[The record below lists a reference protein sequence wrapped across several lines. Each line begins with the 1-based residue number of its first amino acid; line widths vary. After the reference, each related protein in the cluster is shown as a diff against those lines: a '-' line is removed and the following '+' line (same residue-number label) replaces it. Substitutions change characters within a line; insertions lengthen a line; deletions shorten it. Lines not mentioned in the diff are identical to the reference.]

1 MSTILKRLVLP
12 FFAASIIFLW
22 VPLYSIYLSLID
34 INFSVKGFFFFSL
47 LVTFVAG
54 LVFSFLVILLDKVKL
69 RWLASGIMYFAIF
82 WVSISGFLLPL
93 VGRAGMESAVDLQI
107 NDVNLILVFFA
118 STVLTLLTYTKLKPA
133 TQVFI
138 LILVGTSIASASAS
152 LYQSGSL
159 FDRLS
164 SVSAHDNVIVLS
176 LDGLAGVVAKQVL
189 EEHPELKEDFKDFIF
204 YDNAVALS
212 PATSASIRSELYGN
226 IDFRGL
232 SLISDELRF
241 KLSDRS
247 NSIRREQR
255 ASSDVMTYG
264 AYSSFNDRLSDMSF
278 PGTLIEN
285 DYKEISSTALNFYPH
300 IAARIF
306 TPLGAK
312 WLDPELR
319 ELQRTYLQSAKSD
332 RVLMHKGAAWDA
344 QNTLQSNELIALT
357 ENLHV
362 SGDKRTVRYLHFLH
376 THFPVDFDE
385 KCQYRSGDAE
395 WFANNQNLKGLLNET
410 ECALRQT
417 ARYLDK
423 LKSLGVYD
431 KTLFVVKSD
440 HGAPA
445 NYFDDSPEGIVF
457 NNHPVWGYNRYRPL
471 LMIKPPVSTN
481 APMIYSDELASLSD
495 LARTLC
501 LHSPG
506 KPACDEYAG
515 LDLLNPSVEDTG
527 SQLYLD
533 VVRDQK
539 SSYEYDTQITVNVPR
554 QKDFMAALK
563 GTGQVTMKEAQMP
576 LYLQRKRDLNQIRNA
591 LEKYHA
597 DTGTYPVSKGYD
609 GLFTQWGSAAH
620 EWIRGLAPRYI
631 EALPRDPELSEEAT
645 PQYLY
650 RSDGAGYKI
659 VSHGAN
665 ASTAIASRLDPEMVD
680 PQRKSF
686 AFGYWTENAS
696 GW

>member
-1 MSTILKRLVLP
+1 MSTSLKRLVLP
-12 FFAASIIFLW
+12 CFAASILFLW

-34 INFSVKGFFFFSL
+34 INFSIKGFFFFSL
-47 LVTFVAG
+47 AVTLVAG
-54 LVFSFLVILLDKVKL
+54 VIFSLLVVLLDKVKL
-69 RWLASGIMYFAIF
+69 RWLASGIMYFIVF
-82 WVSISGFLLPL
+82 WVSISGFILPL
-93 VGRAGMESAVDLQI
+93 VGKAGMESAVDLPV
-107 NDVNLILVFFA
+107 NDVNLVLVLVA
-118 STVLTLLTYTKLKPA
+118 SIVLTLLTYTKLKPA
-133 TQVFI
+133 TQVFV

-159 FDRLS
+159 FSRLS
-164 SVSAHDNVIVLS
+164 SVSSNDNVVVLS
-176 LDGLAGVVAKQVL
+176 LDGLAGVVAKQVF

-204 YDNAVALS
+204 YDNAIALS

-226 IDFRGL
+226 IDFRKL
-232 SLISDELRF
+232 SLVSDELRF
-241 KLSDRS
+241 KLADRS
-247 NSIRREQR
+247 NSIGREQR

-285 DYKEISSTALNFYPH
+285 DFKEISSTALNFYPH
-300 IAARIF
+300 IAARVF

-319 ELQRTYLQSAKSD
+319 QLQKLYLQSAKAD
-332 RVLMHKGAAWDA
+332 RILMHKGAAWDA

-362 SGDKRTVRYLHFLH
+362 ADDKRTVRYLHFLH

-385 KCQYRSGDAE
+385 KCQYRSDDAD
-395 WFANNQNLKGLLNET
+395 WFASNQNLKGLLTET

-417 ARYLDK
+417 ASYINK

-445 NYFDDSPEGIVF
+445 NYFDDSPEGVVF

-471 LMIKPPVSTN
+471 LMIKPQVSAN
-481 APMIYSDELASLSD
+481 QPMVYSDVLASLSD

-506 KPACDEYAG
+506 EAACDEYAG
-515 LDLLNPSVEDTG
+515 LDLLQPAVQDTG
-527 SQLYLD
+527 SPLYLD
-533 VVRDQK
+533 VVRDK
-539 SSYEYDTQITVNVPR
+539 RSSYEYDTQITVAVPR

-563 GTGQVTMKEAQMP
+563 GTGQISLKEAQMP
-576 LYLQRKRDLNQIRNA
+576 LYLQRKRDLDNIRNA
-591 LEKYHA
+591 LEKYREE
-597 DTGTYPVSKGYD
+597 TGRYPVSKGYD
-609 GLFTQWGSAAH
+609 GLYSQWGSAAP
-620 EWIRGLAPRYI
+620 EWIRGISPRYI
-631 EALPRDPELSEEAT
+631 SELPRDPELSEEAT

-650 RSDGAGYKI
+650 RSDGIGYKI
-659 VSHGAN
+659 VAHGAN
-665 ASTAIASRLDPEMVD
+665 ASTAIASRLNPEMVD
-680 PQRKSF
+680 PQRKDF
-686 AFGYWTENAS
+686 AFGYWTDNAAA
-696 GW
+696 W

>member
-1 MSTILKRLVLP
+1 MSTSLKRLILP
-12 FFAASIIFLW
+12 FFAASILFLW

-47 LVTFVAG
+47 VVTLFAGVIFSVLV
-54 LVFSFLVILLDKVKL
+54 VFLDRLKL
-69 RWLASGIMYFAIF
+69 RWLASGIMYFIVF
-82 WVSISGFLLPL
+82 WVSISGFILPL
-93 VGRAGMESAVDLQI
+93 VGKAGMDSAVDLPV
-107 NDVNLILVFFA
+107 NDMNLVLVFAA
-118 STVLTLLTYTKLKPA
+118 SIVLTLLTYTKLKPA
-133 TQVFI
+133 TQVFT

-159 FDRLS
+159 FSRLS
-164 SVSAHDNVIVLS
+164 SVSSNDNVVILS
-176 LDGLAGVVAKQVL
+176 LDGLAGVVAKQVF
-189 EEHPELKEDFKDFIF
+189 EEHPDLKEDFKDFIF

-226 IDFRGL
+226 IDFRKL
-232 SLISDELRF
+232 SLISDELRV
-241 KLSDRS
+241 KLADRS

-255 ASSDVMTYG
+255 SSSDVMTYG

-300 IAARIF
+300 IAARVF

-319 ELQRTYLQSAKSD
+319 QLQKLYLQSAKAD

-362 SGDKRTVRYLHFLH
+362 ADSKRTVRYLHFLH

-385 KCQYRSGDAE
+385 KCHYRSDDAE
-395 WFANNQNLKGLLNET
+395 WFANNQNLTGLLNET

-417 ARYLDK
+417 AQYLNK

-445 NYFDDSPEGIVF
+445 NYFDDSPEGVVF

-471 LMIKPPVSTN
+471 LMVKPQASAN
-481 APMIYSDELASLSD
+481 QPMVYSDVLASLSD

-506 KPACDEYAG
+506 ETACDEYAG
-515 LDLLNPSVEDTG
+515 LDLLDPAVQDTG
-527 SQLYLD
+527 SPLYLD

-539 SSYEYDTQITVNVPR
+539 SSYEYDTQITVAVPR

-563 GTGQVTMKEAQMP
+563 GTGQISLKEAQMP
-576 LYLQRKRDLNQIRNA
+576 LYLQRKRDLDHIRNA
-591 LEKYHA
+591 LEKYREEKGA
-597 DTGTYPVSKGYD
+597 YPVSKGYD
-609 GLFTQWGSAAH
+609 GLYSQWGSAAP
-620 EWIRGLAPRYI
+620 EWIRGISPRYI
-631 EALPRDPELSEEAT
+631 GELPRDPELSEEAT

-650 RSDGAGYKI
+650 RSDGTGYKI

-680 PQRKSF
+680 PQRKDF
-686 AFGYWTENAS
+686 AFGYWTDNAS
-696 GW
+696 AW